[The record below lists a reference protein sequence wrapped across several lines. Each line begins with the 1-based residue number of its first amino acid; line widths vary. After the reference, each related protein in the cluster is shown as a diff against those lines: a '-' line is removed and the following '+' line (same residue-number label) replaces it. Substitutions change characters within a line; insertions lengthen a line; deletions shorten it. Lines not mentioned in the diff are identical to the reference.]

1 MQITGYLILTLYSG
15 ILLYSTHVLTSGF
28 FCGYLWMFYTLLSLN
43 IAFWRFFVFCLLSLR
58 NFIILDKYVVKST
71 LSKIDLSTPSFFF
84 FVNFCV
90 IYLSLLLQNYLN
102 LYFQVGSWKTAWS
115 LDLVFISDLVIS
127 VF

>member
-1 MQITGYLILTLYSG
+1 MQITGYLMLTLYSG
-15 ILLYSTHVLTSGF
+15 ILLNSTHVLISGF

-102 LYFQVGSWKTAWS
+102 LYFQVGSWKTACS